1 MYGYDKLIE
10 KPLNIMTPQG
20 YTYITEVTFASAY
33 FGINDCYSELEKRG
47 FTKVEGDIR
56 AGGGKKFVALGYKKE
71 NKKPITDIKGVI
83 SNSKED
89 IELTEG
95 NIIYEMIQDEEFNGD
110 INKGSGGKYL
120 YLYYTTDPAAG
131 QPIKD
136 LIFASYSQEIKSQKD
151 LVLNATKSLR
161 SGYFDINAYRA
172 PSYNYIFLIRYN

>member
-1 MYGYDKLIE
+1 
-10 KPLNIMTPQG
+10 
-20 YTYITEVTFASAY
+20 
-33 FGINDCYSELEKRG
+33 
-47 FTKVEGDIR
+47 
-56 AGGGKKFVALGYKKE
+56 
-71 NKKPITDIKGVI
+71 
-83 SNSKED
+83 
-89 IELTEG
+89 
-95 NIIYEMIQDEEFNGD
+95 MIQDEEFNGD

-172 PSYNYIFLIRYN
+172 PSYNYIFLISTYFIIIWRKNYSF